1 VVELLKE
8 TREAAERSKGR
19 GIMSHGDLLNVLQL
33 LKHLRDELYRGY
45 TEEVKEPE
53 MWENLENWEDIGII
67 DYNKV
72 FDEFEEKIARE
83 KEQAIREKGQTAR
96 KLKAMGVSDEIL
108 AAAGLEIPR

>member
-1 VVELLKE
+1 
-8 TREAAERSKGR
+8 
-19 GIMSHGDLLNVLQL
+19 
-33 LKHLRDELYRGY
+33 RGY

-83 KEQAIREKGQTAR
+83 KEQAVRLAEEQTAR
-96 KLKAMGVSDEIL
+96 KLRAMGVSEEIL

>member
-1 VVELLKE
+1 
-8 TREAAERSKGR
+8 
-19 GIMSHGDLLNVLQL
+19 
-33 LKHLRDELYRGY
+33 
-45 TEEVKEPE
+45 

-72 FDEFEEKIARE
+72 FDEFEEKIATREKERAARE
-83 KEQAIREKGQTAR
+83 KEQAVRLVEEQTAR